1 MDKGRIRKQHMS
13 DDREL
18 FEILYRTHLA
28 SMQRTVAYYVHDP
41 EDIRDILHDG
51 FLIAFASIDSLK
63 DATKAE
69 AWLTSIMRNLALQYL
84 KKKSHHISVPL
95 SEVSAAAEE
104 ADETSPSDTRLTWE
118 ELDRI
123 IGRLPE
129 GYGKVFRLAVL
140 DGMSHNEIAALLGIA
155 PRSSSSQLTHAK
167 RMMRHMIA
175 KYRIEMGIL
184 SIVAA
189 LIFIW
194 QKHDT
199 PHDDTPWEAV
209 ITDKPKYITTANDS
223 AGSCPLPRPIAI
235 LKSPTP
241 QIQGLIANV
250 NPPADSLLLRPV
262 AARITDST
270 DSAASSVPDAVLP
283 SSDALTLPHI
293 TSGGHAGWSVALAY
307 NGAQPDDD
315 FSRYR
320 MPNQD
325 LPSGAEPDD
334 EIEVTEKTRHHMPV
348 VIGLSFNK
356 ALTPRWNIGTG
367 LRYTFLRSDILTE
380 SRLTRSETFR
390 RIHYIGIPLKCSYM
404 MFAHNGFSLYGH
416 AGAAIDI
423 PVKSRQY
430 VHETP
435 SDGSSPG
442 ITTVHI
448 RPPLQWSVECGI
460 GIQYHFTPSFG
471 IYAEPTFRY
480 YPSTGT
486 DIRTIRSDRPY
497 EFAIP
502 VGLRLTW

>member
-1 MDKGRIRKQHMS
+1 MP

-28 SMQRTVAYYVHDP
+28 SMHRTVAYYVHDT
-41 EDIRDILHDG
+41 EDIWDILHDG

-63 DATKAE
+63 DITKAE

-95 SEVSAAAEE
+95 SEVSATTEE
-104 ADETSPSDTRLTWE
+104 ADETNSSDTCLTWD
-118 ELDRI
+118 ELDKI
-123 IGRLPE
+123 IGRLPK

-140 DGMSHNEIAALLGIA
+140 DGLSHNEIASLLGIA
-155 PRSSSSQLTHAK
+155 PHSSSSQLTHAK
-167 RMMRHMIA
+167 RMMRRMIE

-184 SIVAA
+184 SIAAA

-194 QKHDT
+194 MRHDT
-199 PHDDTPWEAV
+199 HNEATSPETDT
-209 ITDKPKYITTANDS
+209 TYKTKYIAVANDT
-223 AGSCPLPRPIAI
+223 AGSSPEPRPIVI
-235 LKSPTP
+235 LKSPVP
-241 QIQGLIANV
+241 HIQELIVNV
-250 NPPADSLLLRPV
+250 RPPEDSLLLKTIYV
-262 AARITDST
+262 LAVTDSSASA
-270 DSAASSVPDAVLP
+270 DSDGFLP
-283 SSDALTLPHI
+283 TPDALTLPPV
-293 TSGGHAGWSVALAY
+293 TSDGHAGWSVALAY
-307 NGAQPDDD
+307 NGSQSLDH

-348 VIGLSFNK
+348 VIGLSLNK
-356 ALTPRWNIGTG
+356 ALTPQWNVETG
-367 LRYTFLRSDILTE
+367 LRYTLLRSDILTE
-380 SRLTRSETFR
+380 SRQTRSETIR
-390 RIHYIGIPLKCSYM
+390 RIHYVGIPLKFSYR

-416 AGAAIDI
+416 AGAALDI

-430 VHETP
+430 VHDTP
-435 SDGSSPG
+435 SDSNLPG
-442 ITTVHI
+442 ITTEHI

-480 YPSTGT
+480 YPGIGSY
-486 DIRTIRSDRPY
+486 IRTIRYDRPH